1 MSGMTWHATLHPI
14 AKPSPVS
21 QAEHALH
28 TCGAVS
34 KAAGPSQPSFLL
46 LPAAAVPAAAV
57 IGGMAGH
64 SAGAMVACKSSDSTM
79 ANAEQPLLQSP
90 LKRA

>member
-46 LPAAAVPAAAV
+46 LPAAAVRL
-57 IGGMAGH
+57 
-64 SAGAMVACKSSDSTM
+64 
-79 ANAEQPLLQSP
+79 PL
-90 LKRA
+90 